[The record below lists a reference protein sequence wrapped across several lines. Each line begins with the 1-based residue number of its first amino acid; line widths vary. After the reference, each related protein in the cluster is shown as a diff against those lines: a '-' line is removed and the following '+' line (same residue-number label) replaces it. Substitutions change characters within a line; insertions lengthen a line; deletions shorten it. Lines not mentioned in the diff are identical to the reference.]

1 MFPMN
6 YGKSCSYVVV
16 FTVISSYYLNP
27 LLGHMIINPPASTT
41 QDKRTEAKA
50 PVLLINLNYSAP
62 LVCLARLPMFSK
74 LLPEKFINE
83 GLPLTPAYNFDSTNA
98 SCDSFE
104 SKT

>member
-1 MFPMN
+1 MCKRVLAEKQMSLF
-6 YGKSCSYVVV
+6 
-16 FTVISSYYLNP
+16 
-27 LLGHMIINPPASTT
+27 LLGSTPPVVDLNYTR
-41 QDKRTEAKA
+41 KRTEAKA

-98 SCDSFE
+98 S
-104 SKT
+104 